1 MVKAIHFNLKLQ
13 PSRSVVKKWVKVQVI
28 SFAML
33 SATIQ
38 NSFGENSELEY
49 ILAFPVLI
57 MNASTDQI
65 WLKFIISLLLCTRVG
80 LIIL

>member
-1 MVKAIHFNLKLQ
+1 M
-13 PSRSVVKKWVKVQVI
+13 KVQVI
-28 SFAML
+28 SFAVL

-57 MNASTDQI
+57 INASTDQI
-65 WLKFIISLLLCTRVG
+65 WLKCIISLLLYTRVG
-80 LIIL
+80 LIIS

>member
-1 MVKAIHFNLKLQ
+1 MVEAVHFNLKLQ
-13 PSRSVVKKWVKVQVI
+13 PNGSVAKKWMKVQVI
-28 SFAML
+28 SFATL

-49 ILAFPVLI
+49 ILAFSVLI

-65 WLKFIISLLLCTRVG
+65 GLKGIISSLLCTWVG